1 LIGRTF
7 FDDDGGALGCCF
19 GDAQSQRA
27 GEFTR
32 FVVVAQGE
40 ERGVAFAGEAGEPNG
55 DVAGE
60 ERCAVED
67 DEGEGAAAEEDIGAP
82 GAAIGAIGAD
92 DPEVIGGARVEG
104 IDVRPIARREC
115 ARGVDVGDAPSIAD
129 GAFDDVPDDGGLP
142 GARRAD
148 EFSEPSAGESAEWE
162 GGVEGT
168 ETGGQARGAGFGGVE
183 DFGELEAEEGEGHGF
198 RYLLE
203 GGGRLLEIPN
213 EYRRC
218 KAQENPR
225 LLADASFP
233 RQLT

>member
-40 ERGVAFAGEAGEPNG
+40 ECGVAFAGEAGEPNG

-60 ERCAVED
+60 ERCAVEN

-104 IDVRPIARREC
+104 IDVRPVARRER
-115 ARGVDVGDAPSIAD
+115 AGGVDVGDAPSIAD
-129 GAFDDVPDDGGLP
+129 GAFDDVPNDGGFS
-142 GARRAD
+142 GAGCAD
-148 EFSEPSAGESAEWE
+148 EFGESAAWEAAEWE

-198 RYLLE
+198 RYLLV
-203 GGGRLLEIPN
+203 
-213 EYRRC
+213 RR
-218 KAQENPR
+218 
-225 LLADASFP
+225 
-233 RQLT
+233 